1 LGALIA
7 RGTGME
13 PGDFKKWRK
22 SLRMSQ
28 KDAAHALGL
37 KRRMI
42 QYYERGEREGEKVV
56 IPKSIRLA
64 CFALAEGVTDYHG
77 PTRKIQMRED

>member
-1 LGALIA
+1 
-7 RGTGME
+7 ME
-13 PGDFKKWRK
+13 PGDFKKWRQ

>member
-1 LGALIA
+1 
-7 RGTGME
+7 
-13 PGDFKKWRK
+13 
-22 SLRMSQ
+22 
-28 KDAAHALGL
+28 
-37 KRRMI
+37 MI

>member
-1 LGALIA
+1 
-7 RGTGME
+7 ME
-13 PGDFKKWRK
+13 PGDFRKWRK
-22 SLRMSQ
+22 SLKLSQ

-56 IPKSIRLA
+56 IPRSVRLA
-64 CFALAEGVTDYHG
+64 CYAIAEGVADYHG
-77 PTRKIQMRED
+77 PNRKVQKRG